1 MVKKYLNYQPK
12 AHRKVSAYIYHTG
25 RKFLDYQRCI
35 CKYHGLIQRLWRK
48 VMYSDLFEIM
58 RKDNF
63 DFRKRIFTAVS
74 ESDVETADNSKKK
87 KKSSTQ

>member
-1 MVKKYLNYQPK
+1 M
-12 AHRKVSAYIYHTG
+12 YHTG

-35 CKYHGLIQRLWRK
+35 CIMGFRGYGEKTRTIRK
-48 VMYSDLFEIM
+48 EII

-87 KKSSTQ
+87 NIRRHNDYRLIS

>member
-1 MVKKYLNYQPK
+1 
-12 AHRKVSAYIYHTG
+12 
-25 RKFLDYQRCI
+25 
-35 CKYHGLIQRLWRK
+35 
-48 VMYSDLFEIM
+48 MYSDLFEIM